1 MHLLQCAASACI
13 LLLQWL
19 CVCDRDKKLY
29 NHSYQLKE
37 MQRFYRLELVPVSI
51 RADGGRQTAYTIN
64 ITGSKQNVTA
74 SKKYT
79 CGQFETMQHG
89 RFTSVDKVTC
99 GQFVSVICLCL
110 LPACC

>member
-1 MHLLQCAASACI
+1 MQPR

-29 NHSYQLKE
+29 IHSYQLKE
-37 MQRFYRLELVPVSI
+37 IQRFYRVELAPVSI
-51 RADGGRQTAYTIN
+51 RAGGRQTAQTAYTIN

-79 CGQFETMQHG
+79 CRHFETMQHG

-99 GQFVSVICLCL
+99 GQLVFNLCL
-110 LPACC
+110 